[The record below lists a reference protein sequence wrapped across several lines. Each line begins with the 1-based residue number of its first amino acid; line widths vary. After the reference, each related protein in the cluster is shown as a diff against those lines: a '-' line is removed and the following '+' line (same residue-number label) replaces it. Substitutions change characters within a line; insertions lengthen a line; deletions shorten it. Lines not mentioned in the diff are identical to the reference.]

1 MADGNITV
9 TLQDLRGDEAKEQA
23 LWAERGRWLAEKL
36 SERTTPDARTVLE
49 LVEEPIWAR
58 ADGTF
63 ADYCAAIDAA
73 MAADEDWWAS
83 ERPPTPVGWSDTDW
97 LRHLE
102 TCPPIGY
109 ALRDSLY
116 GTSKAGVLR
125 FCSSD
130 EAGAFAVYASPR
142 PTQTEP
148 SPATPPQVPIP
159 ERLLDIIG
167 RYGNARSGGC
177 DEAEIIYR
185 WEELVGAIKQYAA
198 TPPIAPLSEFKRMQ
212 IIGDEFPLALV
223 EPIVIAKVDSVC
235 RAIEKA
241 HGIGA

>member
-36 SERTTPDARTVLE
+36 SERTTPDGRTVLE

-83 ERPPTPVGWSDTDW
+83 ERPPTPVGWASERPPTPVGWSDTDW

-102 TCPPIGY
+102 SCPPIGY
-109 ALRDSLY
+109 AVRDSLY

-125 FCSSD
+125 FCSRD
-130 EAGAFAVYASPR
+130 EAGAFAVYASQR

-148 SPATPPQVPIP
+148 SPSTPPQVP
-159 ERLLDIIG
+159 
-167 RYGNARSGGC
+167 
-177 DEAEIIYR
+177 
-185 WEELVGAIKQYAA
+185 V
-198 TPPIAPLSEFKRMQ
+198 PLTEFKRMQ

-235 RAIEKA
+235 LAIEKA
-241 HGIGA
+241 HGIWA

>member
-9 TLQDLRGDEAKEQA
+9 TLQDLRGAEAKEQA

-36 SERTTPDARTVLE
+36 SERTTPDGRTVLE
-49 LVEEPIWAR
+49 LVEEPIWAKE
-58 ADGTF
+58 DGTF

-83 ERPPTPVGWSDTDW
+83 ERLPTPVGWSDTDW

-109 ALRDSLY
+109 AVRDSLY

-125 FCSSD
+125 FCSRD

-148 SPATPPQVPIP
+148 SPSTPPQAPVP
-159 ERLLDIIG
+159 L
-167 RYGNARSGGC
+167 
-177 DEAEIIYR
+177 
-185 WEELVGAIKQYAA
+185 
-198 TPPIAPLSEFKRMQ
+198 TEFKRMQ

-235 RAIEKA
+235 LAIEKA